1 MYHLLRPTLLKEEQ
15 FMFARL
21 FKNSLIVVIGTSVFG
36 GTAVSQDFQLNFKP
50 ENPEEVLAVK
60 WEDLMSQADLTAIL
74 NAPPVSHD
82 GYGWDDK
89 FSTDSPVESA
99 FQRALQSFDVNPEM
113 LGKRIVLPG
122 FMVPTAYNEERNVTE
137 FFLVPFFGACIHVP
151 PPPPNQIIHVTYE
164 QGLQLDNMYD
174 AYYIL
179 GELSSHVVRHELAD
193 SAYSLKA
200 EHVEMYND

>member
-1 MYHLLRPTLLKEEQ
+1 MFTKLLKKS
-15 FMFARL
+15 F
-21 FKNSLIVVIGTSVFG
+21 IVVIGTSVLSG
-36 GTAVSQDFQLNFKP
+36 AVLSQDYQLDFAF
-50 ENPEEVLAVK
+50 ENPGDVLAVK
-60 WEDLMSQADLTAIL
+60 WEDLMSQADLAAIL

-89 FSTDSPVESA
+89 FSADSPVESA
-99 FQRALQSFDVNPEM
+99 FQRALQSFDVNPEY

-122 FMVPTAYNEERNVTE
+122 FIVPTAYNEEREVTE

-164 QGLQLDNMYD
+164 QGLQLDSMYD

-179 GELSSHVVRHELAD
+179 GELSSQVVRHELAD

-200 EHVEMYND
+200 EHVEMYN

>member
-1 MYHLLRPTLLKEEQ
+1 
-15 FMFARL
+15 MFARL

>member
-1 MYHLLRPTLLKEEQ
+1 
-15 FMFARL
+15 MFAKL

-122 FMVPTAYNEERNVTE
+122 FIVPTAYNEERNVTE